1 MLFYLVACI
10 DLISA
15 ILGLLFSIGA
25 VTIGKNAERENA
37 LYMFARSAA
46 VVCAAVLTLL
56 FKSNILL
63 MVVTSVM
70 LIIQAIDC
78 AVGFYIK
85 NRMRTIGPFIMA
97 LMHAGCM
104 VLMIMRMY

>member
-15 ILGLLFSIGA
+15 VLGLLFSIGA
-25 VTIGKNAERENA
+25 VRIGKNAERENA
-37 LYMFARSAA
+37 LYMFARSTA

-63 MVVTSVM
+63 MVITSVM

-85 NRMRTIGPFIMA
+85 KRMRTIGPFIMA
-97 LMHAGCM
+97 LIHAGCM
-104 VLMIMRMY
+104 VLLITRMC

>member
-15 ILGLLFSIGA
+15 VLGLLFSIGA
-25 VTIGKNAERENA
+25 VRIGKNAERENA
-37 LYMFARSAA
+37 LYMFARSTA
-46 VVCAAVLTLL
+46 VVFAAVLTLL

-63 MVVTSVM
+63 MVITSVM

-85 NRMRTIGPFIMA
+85 NE
-97 LMHAGCM
+97 
-104 VLMIMRMY
+104 